1 MRALKYVNSIDFDE
15 PFTALQTQ
23 GMVCHQ
29 TFKTKEEQWVF
40 PSDIIKKNSEYLHF
54 KTKEPVVA
62 GRIEKMSKSKKN
74 VVDPQQI
81 IENYGADTARFFM
94 LSDSP
99 PNRDM
104 EWSDSGVEG
113 SWRFLNKLW
122 KFVKILHNSDT
133 KDELPK
139 IISKQNKELLGFM
152 NTTIKDVTKAID
164 EFHFN
169 IAVAQIRSLFNIVSS
184 HKIENDNDSKV
195 VLFVTRKLLILINPM
210 VPHLAEELWSDLGNK
225 NTISHQRWP
234 KVDLDYIKK
243 ENIKIPIQVNGK
255 VRAVIEVPIDLD
267 KSDIEQIALRE
278 KNVLKFLNRNPKK
291 VIIIPNRVVNFV
303 I

>member
-1 MRALKYVNSIDFDE
+1 
-15 PFTALQTQ
+15 
-23 GMVCHQ
+23 
-29 TFKTKEEQWVF
+29 
-40 PSDIIKKNSEYLHF
+40 
-54 KTKEPVVA
+54 
-62 GRIEKMSKSKKN
+62 
-74 VVDPQQI
+74 
-81 IENYGADTARFFM
+81 M

-122 KFVKILHNSDT
+122 KFVKALTNKNI
-133 KDELPK
+133 KDGLPTN
-139 IISKQNKELLGFM
+139 ISIQNRELLTFM

-169 IAVAQIRSLFNIVSS
+169 IAVAQIRSLFNLVSS
-184 HKIENDNDSKV
+184 YKIENDNDATV
-195 VLFVTRKLLILINPM
+195 IHFVTSKLLILINPM
-210 VPHLAEELWSDLGNK
+210 VPHLAEELWFTLGNK
-225 NTISHQRWP
+225 NSISNKSWP
-234 KVDLDYIKK
+234 KVDLGYIKK
-243 ENIKIPIQVNGK
+243 DNIKIPIQVNGK

-267 KSDIEQIALRE
+267 KGEIEEIALKE
-278 KNVLKFLNRNPKK
+278 KNVLKFLNKNPKK